1 VTDPQKLGKYEIR
14 RELGRGAM
22 GVVVEGFDPMIERTV
37 ALKTIRADQLEGEEA
52 KEIIT
57 RFQREAK
64 AAGRLTHPN
73 IVAVYDYGEDG
84 GTAYIAM
91 EFVRGRSLKDYFD
104 KGERFPIAQVARTMG
119 ELLSALGYASKNGIV
134 HRDIKPANIIL
145 LEDGTVKVADFGIAR
160 IQSSE
165 FTQAGQILGTPSY
178 MSPEQFMGQP
188 VDGRSD
194 LFSAGVVLYQL
205 LTGER
210 PFTGAATTIM
220 HKVLKEDP
228 LPPSTLNV
236 QVPKPFDAVIR
247 KAMGKRPEDRFQT
260 AQAFAEAINTAA
272 DNRMPEGI
280 DISPEATMV
289 AGGDSTFISLDA
301 TQAAPA
307 TQKMPATDR
316 TVAATLRTAAS
327 PPPPAVTDTAPAEP
341 PAAPSSSSRNIVVLA
356 TVGGLGILIALAAWF
371 MTGRDMATTATT
383 AAAPATPAATT
394 TTAAPAA
401 VPSAAPAPAIVQAA
415 PGTMIFSAM
424 GYADPDNQQFK
435 ADPNAAAAAA
445 RNDARRQL
453 VEKALALTVEGASL
467 AKNAALVDKLLARSG
482 EFVANVVIEGAP
494 VTGKDGLV
502 QVATVGVVRVRDV
515 QKALNQ
521 MSREERVDFIRTNG
535 DPKISVAITV
545 KDEATGAGQP
555 SQIAENILKERIQSF
570 GFRIWSDEA
579 KAKTPADIA
588 VVGEA
593 TVRKLSAKLAASG
606 LTIDKYLLTSWTVKA
621 VDRATGE
628 EVYYN
633 NKLPK
638 NVASQA
644 TAEQALADIG
654 TKVADEFSRG
664 FFLQH
669 FVPGGR
675 RVFLQFEGLPGK
687 PAELAM
693 AREVPAL
700 PLVAMAAPLAGGKFD
715 LMLMGGAG
723 PVSEL
728 VAAAVLAP
736 LNAKLGA
743 ACFTLGAT
751 AGEEVTVRFDA
762 KCKAAETLARLDE
775 YPPAAL
781 YAAPP
786 ARRSAVVK
794 NPEMAKKLMM

>member
-1 VTDPQKLGKYEIR
+1 MTDPQKLGKYEIR

-22 GVVVEGFDPMIERTV
+22 GVVVEAFDPMIERTV
-37 ALKTIRADQLEGEEA
+37 ALKTIRADQLQGEEA
-52 KEIIT
+52 QEVMT

-73 IVAVYDYGEDG
+73 IVAVYDYGEDA
-84 GTAYIAM
+84 GTAFIAM
-91 EFVRGRSLKDYFD
+91 EFVRGRSLKDFFD
-104 KGERFPIAQVARTMG
+104 KGERFPIPQVARIMG

-194 LFSAGVVLYQL
+194 LFSAGVVLYHL

-220 HKVLKEDP
+220 HKVLMEDP

-260 AQAFAEAINTAA
+260 AQAFADAIHTAA

-280 DISPEATMV
+280 EISPDATMV
-289 AGGDSTFISLDA
+289 ASGGDSTFISLDA
-301 TQAAPA
+301 TQAALA
-307 TQKMPATDR
+307 TQKTPVTDR
-316 TVAATLRTAAS
+316 TVAATVRTA
-327 PPPPAVTDTAPAEP
+327 TTAPP
-341 PAAPSSSSRNIVVLA
+341 PAAPGDPLPADGSRKNMAVLA
-356 TVGGLGILIALAAWF
+356 IVAGLGIAVALAAWF
-371 MTGRDMATTATT
+371 LWPSAGTSTVATT
-383 AAAPATPAATT
+383 AATP
-394 TTAAPAA
+394 AAPAA
-401 VPSAAPAPAIVQAA
+401 TVTATAPAAASPATPAPAIVQAA
-415 PGTMIFSAM
+415 PGSMIFSAV
-424 GYADPDNQQFK
+424 GFADPDDQQFK
-435 ADPNAAAAAA
+435 ADPNATAAAA

-453 VEKALALTVEGASL
+453 VEKALALTVDSASL
-467 AKNAALVDKLLARSG
+467 AKNYKLMDKLLARSND
-482 EFVANVVIEGAP
+482 FVSSVVLEGAP

-502 QVATVGVVRVRDV
+502 QVATVGVVKVRDV

-521 MSREERVDFIRTNG
+521 MSREERVEFIRNNG

-545 KDEATGAGQP
+545 KDEATGGAQP

-579 KAKTPADIA
+579 KAKTSADIA

-628 EVYYN
+628 EIYYN

-638 NVASQA
+638 NVEGKA
-644 TAEQALADIG
+644 TPEQALQDIG

-664 FFLQH
+664 FFLQQ

-675 RVFLQFEGLPGK
+675 RTVLQFEGLPGK
-687 PAELAM
+687 SAELAL

-700 PLVAMAAPLAGGKFD
+700 PQVVMAAPLAGAKFD
-715 LMLMGGAG
+715 LMLMGGTG

-728 VAAAVLAP
+728 VSTAVLAP

-743 ACFTLGAT
+743 VCFTLGAT

-762 KCKAAETLARLDE
+762 KCKAAETLARFDE

-786 ARRSAVVK
+786 ARRAAVIK
-794 NPEMAKKLMM
+794 NPELAKKLTM

>member
-1 VTDPQKLGKYEIR
+1 MTEPSKLGKYEIR

-22 GVVVEGFDPMIERTV
+22 GIVVEAFDPMIERTV
-37 ALKTIRADQLEGEEA
+37 ALKTIRRDQLEGTEA
-52 KEIIT
+52 QEIMT

-91 EFVRGRSLKDYFD
+91 EFVLGRSLKDYFD
-104 KGERFPIAQVARTMG
+104 KGERFPIAQIARIMG
-119 ELLSALGYASKNGIV
+119 QLLSALGYASKNGIV

-160 IQSSE
+160 ILSSE
-165 FTQAGQILGTPSY
+165 FTQAGQVLGTPSY
-178 MSPEQFMGQP
+178 MSPEQFMGQT

-194 LFSAGVVLYQL
+194 LYSAGVVLYTL

-247 KAMGKRPEDRFQT
+247 KAMGKRPDDRFQT
-260 AQAFAEAINTAA
+260 AQAFADAVNTAA

-280 DISPEATMV
+280 DIAPDATMV

-301 TQAAPA
+301 TQAALA
-307 TQKMPATDR
+307 TQK
-316 TVAATLRTAAS
+316 
-327 PPPPAVTDTAPAEP
+327 TAPAERTLAATERT
-341 PAAPSSSSRNIVVLA
+341 PAPAPVEPTAAGGSRKNVADLA
-356 TVGGLGILIALAAWF
+356 VVGGLGIAVALAAWF
-371 MTGRDMATTATT
+371 MAPSRTETTAAMTT
-383 AAAPATPAATT
+383 TAPAAPAAAAPSAAAAAAPAPAAAPATPLAA
-394 TTAAPAA
+394 A
-401 VPSAAPAPAIVQAA
+401 
-415 PGTMIFSAM
+415 GTMIFSAM
-424 GYADPDNQQFK
+424 GLADPGNQQFK
-435 ADPNAAAAAA
+435 DDPAAAAAAA

-453 VEKALALTVEGASL
+453 VAKALALTVDDASL
-467 AKNAALVDKLLARSG
+467 AKNDALLDKLLARSND
-482 EFVANVVIEGAP
+482 FVANVVLEGAP

-502 QVATVGVVRVRDV
+502 QVATVGAVRVRDV

-521 MSREERVDFIRTNG
+521 MSREERVDFIRNNG

-545 KDEATGAGQP
+545 KDEAGAGPQP
-555 SQIAENILKERIQSF
+555 SLIAENILKERIQSF

-579 KAKTPADIA
+579 KAKTTADIA

-606 LTIDKYLLTSWTVKA
+606 LTIDKFLLTSWTVKA

-628 EVYYN
+628 EIYYN

-675 RVFLQFEGLPGK
+675 RTVLQFEGLPGK
-687 PAELAM
+687 AAEVAL

-700 PLVAMAAPLAGGKFD
+700 PQVALATPLPGGK
-715 LMLMGGAG
+715 LELLLMGGSG
-723 PVSEL
+723 PVNERVSS
-728 VAAAVLAP
+728 AVLAP

-751 AGEEVTVRFDA
+751 AGEVVTVRFDA
-762 KCKAAETLARLDE
+762 KCNVAATLARFDE

-781 YAAPP
+781 YAASP
-786 ARRSAVVK
+786 ARRAAIVK
-794 NPEMAKKLMM
+794 NPEMAKKLSI

>member
-1 VTDPQKLGKYEIR
+1 MTDPQKLGKYEIR

-22 GVVVEGFDPMIERTV
+22 GVVVEAFDPMIERTV
-37 ALKTIRADQLEGEEA
+37 ALKTIRADQLEGTEA
-52 KEIIT
+52 QEIMT

-84 GTAYIAM
+84 GTAFIAM

-104 KGERFPIAQVARTMG
+104 KHERFTIPQVARIMG

-145 LEDGTVKVADFGIAR
+145 LEDGTVKVADFGIAH
-160 IQSSE
+160 ILSSE
-165 FTQAGQILGTPSY
+165 FTQAGQVLGTPSY
-178 MSPEQFMGQP
+178 MSPEQFMGQT

-194 LFSAGVVLYQL
+194 LYSAGVVLYTL

-247 KAMGKRPEDRFQT
+247 KAMGKRPDDRFQT
-260 AQAFAEAINTAA
+260 AQAFAAAINTAA

-280 DISPEATMV
+280 EISPDATMV

-307 TQKMPATDR
+307 AQATQKMPATDR
-316 TVAATLRTAAS
+316 TVAATMRTAMPTPGA
-327 PPPPAVTDTAPAEP
+327 
-341 PAAPSSSSRNIVVLA
+341 AAPGEATLAARSGSRKNVAVLA
-356 TVGGLGILIALAAWF
+356 VVAVLGIAVALAAWF
-371 MTGRDMATTATT
+371 MASPRTETTT
-383 AAAPATPAATT
+383 AAATSAPAAVVP
-394 TTAAPAA
+394 AAPAA
-401 VPSAAPAPAIVQAA
+401 APTAVPVAAAPTAPQAA
-415 PGTMIFSAM
+415 PGTMTFSAM
-424 GYADPDNQQFK
+424 GLADPGNQQFK

-453 VEKALALTVEGASL
+453 VEKALALTVDSASL
-467 AKNAALVDKLLARSG
+467 AKNQVLLDKLLARSN
-482 EFVANVVIEGAP
+482 EFVANVVLEGAP
-494 VTGKDGLV
+494 MTGKDGLV
-502 QVATVGVVRVRDV
+502 QVATVGTVKVREV

-521 MSREERVDFIRTNG
+521 MSREERVDFIRNNG

-545 KDEATGAGQP
+545 KDETSGGQP

-579 KAKTPADIA
+579 KARTGADIA

-628 EVYYN
+628 EIYYN

-638 NVASQA
+638 NVEAKA
-644 TAEQALADIG
+644 TREQALADIG

-675 RVFLQFEGLPGK
+675 RTVLQFEGLPGK
-687 PAELAM
+687 TAEAAL
-693 AREVPAL
+693 AREVPGL
-700 PLVAMAAPLAGGKFD
+700 PQVVMAAPLSGGKME
-715 LMLMGGAG
+715 LLLMGGNV

-728 VAAAVLAP
+728 VSSAVLAP

-762 KCKAAETLARLDE
+762 KCNAAATVARFDE

-786 ARRSAVVK
+786 ARRAAVVK
-794 NPEMAKKLMM
+794 NPETAKKLSI